1 MQLVLPQL
9 DQRNTY
15 HRLAT
20 VYTFVFAAAA
30 VSFYLSLLSSGIDVN
45 AALFASVAAGL
56 HYSLLRLSGAFVT
69 QAPDLEVRRYKP
81 TTLLAD
87 TDLLNRIDQLIRDT
101 RGSRDE
107 LGLMLINL
115 SSSRHGEE
123 TPPPNVVKLVRGELF
138 RAADSR
144 IFQVDERTL
153 AIVENQIDVVLHFD
167 KIALDLH
174 RQLIAAQGAG
184 SENATNATIGVAVAT
199 SGSGCTPPELVEQA
213 RTAIRLARANQRDT
227 FFRRV

>member
-1 MQLVLPQL
+1 MQLALPRL
-9 DQRNTY
+9 DQRDTY

-30 VSFYLSLLSSGIDVN
+30 ASFYLSLLSNGVDMTP
-45 AALFASVAAGL
+45 ALFASIAAGL
-56 HYSLLRLSGAFVT
+56 HYSLLRLSAAFVA
-69 QAPDLEVRRYKP
+69 QAPELEVKRYKP
-81 TTLLAD
+81 ASILAD
-87 TDLLNRIDQLIRDT
+87 TDLINRIDQLSHEV
-101 RGSRDE
+101 RGTRDE

-115 SSSRHGEE
+115 TSASKGDE
-123 TPPPNVVKLVRGELF
+123 TPPPAVIKLVRGELF

-153 AIVENQIDVVLHFD
+153 AIVETQIDVVLHFD

-174 RQLIAAQGAG
+174 RQLLSSPEG
-184 SENATNATIGVAVAT
+184 SLESATRATIGVAVAT
-199 SGSGCTPPELVEQA
+199 TGSDCTPPELIEQA
-213 RTAIRLARANQRDT
+213 RTAIRLAQANERDT

>member
-1 MQLVLPQL
+1 MQLALPQL
-9 DQRNTY
+9 DQRDTY

-20 VYTFVFAAAA
+20 LYTFVFACAA
-30 VSFYLSLLSSGIDVN
+30 VSFYLRLLDNGADIN
-45 AALFASVAAGL
+45 IALFASIAAGL
-56 HYSLLRLSGAFVT
+56 HYGLLRLSGAFVT
-69 QAPDLEVRRYKP
+69 QSPDLEVRRYKP

-87 TDLLNRIDQLIRDT
+87 TDLLYRIGELIRDT

-115 SSSRHGEE
+115 SSGKNGDE
-123 TPPPNVVKLVRGELF
+123 PPAAVVKLVRGELF

-174 RQLIAAQGAG
+174 RQLIASQVG
-184 SENATNATIGVAVAT
+184 SSDSATNATVGVAVAT
-199 SGSGCTPPELVEQA
+199 SGSDCTPPELIEQA
-213 RTAIRLARANQRDT
+213 RTAIRLAHANHRDT

>member
-1 MQLVLPQL
+1 MQLALPQL
-9 DQRNTY
+9 DQRDTY

-20 VYTFVFAAAA
+20 LYTFVFACVA
-30 VSFYLSLLSSGIDVN
+30 VSFYLSLLEKGVDIN
-45 AALFASVAAGL
+45 MALFASIAAGL
-56 HYSLLRLSGAFVT
+56 HYGLLRLSGAFVT
-69 QAPDLEVRRYKP
+69 QSPELEVRRYKP
-81 TTLLAD
+81 TTVLAD
-87 TDLLNRIDQLIRDT
+87 TDLLNRIGELIRDT

-115 SSSRHGEE
+115 SSGKNGDE
-123 TPPPNVVKLVRGELF
+123 PPPAVVKLVRGELF

-144 IFQVDERTL
+144 IFQVDGSTL

-174 RQLIAAQGAG
+174 RQLIASQAG
-184 SENATNATIGVAVAT
+184 SSDSATNATVGVAVAT
-199 SGSGCTPPELVEQA
+199 SGSDSTPQELIEQA
-213 RTAIRLARANQRDT
+213 RTAIRLAHANHRDT

>member
-9 DQRNTY
+9 DQRDTY

-20 VYTFVFAAAA
+20 VYTFVFAIAAA
-30 VSFYLSLLSSGIDVN
+30 SFYVSLISEGVNVN

-69 QAPDLEVRRYKP
+69 QSPDLEVRRYKP
-81 TTLLAD
+81 TTVLAD
-87 TDLLNRIDQLIRDT
+87 TDLLNRVQQLIHDT

-115 SSSRHGEE
+115 SNGAKSDDA
-123 TPPPNVVKLVRGELF
+123 PPPSVVKLVRGELF

-153 AIVENQIDVVLHFD
+153 AIAENQIDVVLHFD

-174 RQLIAAQGAG
+174 RQLIAAQGIHADT
-184 SENATNATIGVAVAT
+184 ATTATIGVAVAT
-199 SGSGCTPPELVEQA
+199 SGSACTAPELVEQA
-213 RTAIRLARANQRDT
+213 RTAIRLARANERDT